1 MAEFKLPHNHGD
13 SKNAIKIHRELS
25 NLSRF
30 NNASELFKQLGD
42 TTRLRV
48 FWLLCHREECVI
60 NIAALLNMTSPAVSH
75 HLRPLKELNLIESSR
90 NGKEVYYRAA
100 DTAESKL
107 LHEILEQVMEV
118 SCPQNGESE
127 ITHKETVHL
136 IHEYLTE
143 HLSERITIEELSKRF
158 HINTTTLKKVF
169 KEVYGDSVAAHIKKH
184 RLEKA
189 ARLLKDTQI
198 SIFAAA
204 KEVGY
209 DSQSRFT
216 AAFKQEFGVLPTN
229 YRKKSKGENQQ

>member
-1 MAEFKLPHNHGD
+1 MKEFKLPHNHGD
-13 SKNAIKIHRELS
+13 SKNAVKMHKDLS

-30 NNASELFKQLGD
+30 QSAAELFKQLGD

-75 HLRPLKELNLIESSR
+75 HLRPLRELNLIESSR

-118 SCPQNGESE
+118 SCPEKGDSE
-127 ITHKETVHL
+127 ITYREIVHR

-158 HINTTTLKKVF
+158 HINTTTLKKIF

-189 ARLLKDTQI
+189 AKLLKDTEM

-216 AAFKQEFGVLPTN
+216 AAFKQEFGVLPTEF
-229 YRKKSKGENQQ
+229 RKRQQTKV

>member
-1 MAEFKLPHNHGD
+1 MNEFKLPHNHGD
-13 SKNAIKIHRELS
+13 IKNAAKMHGELS
-25 NLSRF
+25 GLSRF

-42 TTRLRV
+42 TTRLRI

-60 NIAALLNMTSPAVSH
+60 NVAALLNMTSPAVSH
-75 HLRPLKELNLIESSR
+75 HLRPLKELGLIESR
-90 NGKEVYYRAA
+90 REGKEVYYKAA

-118 SCPQNGESE
+118 SCPEKEKGE
-127 ITHKETVHL
+127 TTRKETARS

-143 HLSERITIEELSKRF
+143 HLSERITIEALSKRF
-158 HINTTTLKKVF
+158 HVNTTTLKKIF

-189 ARLLKDTQI
+189 ARLLKDTET
-198 SIFAAA
+198 SVFAVA

-209 DSQSRFT
+209 ESQSRFT
-216 AAFKQEFGVLPTN
+216 AAFKEQYGVLPTEF
-229 YRKKSKGENQQ
+229 RKQIKTKV

>member
-1 MAEFKLPHNHGD
+1 MKEFKLPHNHGD
-13 SKNAIKIHRELS
+13 SKNAIKMHKDLS
-25 NLSRF
+25 DLSRF

-75 HLRPLKELNLIESSR
+75 HLRPLRELNLIESNR

-118 SCPQNGESE
+118 SCPEKERGE
-127 ITHKETVHL
+127 TTYKETAYR

-143 HLSERITIEELSKRF
+143 HLSERITIEELAKKF
-158 HINTTTLKKVF
+158 HINTTTLKKIF

-189 ARLLKDTQI
+189 AKLLKDTEL
-198 SIFAAA
+198 SVFAAA

-216 AAFKQEFGVLPTN
+216 AAFKQEFGVLPTEF
-229 YRKKSKGENQQ
+229 RKRQQTKV

>member
-1 MAEFKLPHNHGD
+1 MKEFKLPHNHGD
-13 SKNAIKIHRELS
+13 SKNAVKIYKELS
-25 NLSRF
+25 VLTRF
-30 NNASELFKQLGD
+30 QSASELFRQLGD

-75 HLRPLKELNLIESSR
+75 HLRPLRELNLIESR
-90 NGKEVYYRAA
+90 REGKEVYYRAA

-118 SCPQNGESE
+118 SCPETEENGISHRE
-127 ITHKETVHL
+127 IIYAV
-136 IHEYLTE
+136 HEYLTE
-143 HLSERITIEELSKRF
+143 HLSERITIEELSKTF
-158 HINTTTLKKVF
+158 HINTTTLKKIF

-189 ARLLKDTQI
+189 ARLLKDTQT
-198 SIFAAA
+198 SIFATA

-209 DSQSRFT
+209 DSQSRFS
-216 AAFKQEFGVLPTN
+216 AAFKQEYGVLPTD
-229 YRKKSKGENQQ
+229 YRKKSKGEKQQ